1 MSSITGLEK
10 SNANLVSRVDFLE
23 GSIKNQASKIRED
36 NATISQLQEEVG
48 FCRSPPS
55 SCRDFNFPT
64 GRHSAILSVNNM
76 ARIFKLI
83 CEVDDQGKVWTI
95 FHRRFDG
102 SVSFHR
108 NFSDYENG
116 FGSTDGEFWL
126 GLKNIKALMGNRS
139 QALRLSMKKNSIS
152 YEDNYLIFSLS
163 DGPKYTLSVDRDW
176 DNGASI
182 MYNNGQDFSTF
193 DYGPSQGCA
202 QPNHGGWW
210 YRTCTYIYMNGVL
223 GKNAGVTW
231 WNPKQNNAEINLTE
245 AELKFSD

>member
-23 GSIKNQASKIRED
+23 GWNKNQASKIKED
-36 NATISQLQEEVG
+36 NATISHLQEEVG

-55 SCRDFNFPT
+55 SCQDFNFPS

-76 ARIFKLI
+76 ARIFKVI

-108 NFSDYENG
+108 NFTDYENG

-126 GLKNIKALMGNRS
+126 GLKNIKALMGNRNHE
-139 QALRLSMKKNSIS
+139 LRLSIKQKSKS
-152 YEDNYLIFSLS
+152 YEDNYPTFSLS
-163 DGPKYTLSVDRDW
+163 DGPKYTLSVHRDG
-176 DNGASI
+176 DKPGAI
-182 MYNNGQDFSTF
+182 TMLYNNGRDFSTF
-193 DYGPSQGCA
+193 DYGQTYCGSRYK
-202 QPNHGGWW
+202 GG
-210 YRTCTYIYMNGVL
+210 
-223 GKNAGVTW
+223 
-231 WNPKQNNAEINLTE
+231 
-245 AELKFSD
+245 